1 MFEPINESKY
11 QIMKKIILMMA
22 VVAFTVTAQQATAQ
36 LRVNVNLNIGA
47 QPEWGPAGYDYVEYY
62 YLPDM
67 DVYYYVPQRQFV
79 YFSSGRWVFGAS
91 LPVQYRSY
99 NLYNSYKVV
108 INEPRPYLRNDV
120 YRVRYAKYKGWNGK
134 QPYNKG
140 NSKYKTYKGGGN
152 NNSNGKSNGKS
163 SGKSNGKGHGNH

>member
-1 MFEPINESKY
+1 
-11 QIMKKIILMMA
+11 MKKIILMMA
-22 VVAFTVTAQQATAQ
+22 VIAFTATVQKATAQ

-91 LPVQYRSY
+91 LPARYRSY
-99 NLYNSYKVV
+99 NLYTGYKVV
-108 INEPRPYLRNDV
+108 INEPRPYLHHDV
-120 YRVRYAKYKGWNGK
+120 YRTRYVTYKGWYGK

-140 NSKYKTYKGGGN
+140 NNKYKTYNGHGN
-152 NNSNGKSNGKS
+152 NKSNGR
-163 SGKSNGKGHGNH
+163 GHGHY